1 MFRTT
6 ELAVMAASREQY
18 PEDGR
23 PEVAFVGRS
32 NVGKSSLLN
41 ALLGRKKLAYTSA
54 KPGKTRTINFYLIN
68 DEYYFVDLPG
78 YGYAQIDKA
87 TRQGWEKQMQGYL
100 NHRETLELV
109 IQLVDSRHTPSALD
123 QRMTKLLRESGRPF
137 LVAATKRDKLS
148 NNAWQKNSRE
158 ILKTLGIEK
167 QQLYP
172 VTVTDNKTIQTLRNA
187 IVE

>member
-54 KPGKTRTINFYLIN
+54 KPGKTRTINFYLIIN
-68 DEYYFVDLPG
+68 PHF
-78 YGYAQIDKA
+78 
-87 TRQGWEKQMQGYL
+87 
-100 NHRETLELV
+100 H
-109 IQLVDSRHTPSALD
+109 
-123 QRMTKLLRESGRPF
+123 
-137 LVAATKRDKLS
+137 
-148 NNAWQKNSRE
+148 
-158 ILKTLGIEK
+158 
-167 QQLYP
+167 
-172 VTVTDNKTIQTLRNA
+172 
-187 IVE
+187 